1 MKPRR
6 YRKQFASMMLTAA
19 ITLALPASVFAES
32 TVPEDAV
39 TGISSEEMMPAAIPE
54 HTAESTP
61 ASVDTEDAGN
71 ANQTDQIVQSDQE
84 EVSEII
90 SETDTNSETSDL
102 ISLDASNSGETPKQ
116 EEGILIEDQL
126 AGEGPSSS
134 SNPVDQSD
142 GEELSV
148 SITSSPYSDDGNN
161 IEEYY
166 GTEVTLTANVDCPDN
181 EYTLTYQWYDA
192 INEEIIAGANSQTYR
207 YKAHYVYDSD
217 RKVWRG
223 DSYYCIVTASKV
235 SDPTVTKTAKSDPIY
250 TQIIETDTTTVDVD
264 CNPPC
269 SKIDGQDVVS
279 AGTTL
284 TLTAKR
290 VYDSLKEIDYDNQD
304 GYRITYH
311 WSSVFGESIQ
321 NSDSQSIQVTP
332 DLSVKHNTLYYECQ
346 AAVWKDDEVI
356 AVGSSPVLIIV
367 DDPCNT
373 IDTARF
379 MRIEK
384 EPDTRSDSGFIEIP
398 IGAYKQ
404 AYVSFTPNFSGKY
417 RVGIQLNNGP
427 SANLQVEVLDSSNVQ
442 VGAFTFDET
451 TSDSMFDLTAGK
463 TYYLHTSNPC
473 NESII
478 IQFNVGCPCA
488 HDWGDWTTVTP
499 STYTSQGQQKRICK
513 ICEET
518 ETRAIPV
525 IPHSH
530 SFGNWV
536 ILSNATALS
545 EGKQSRTCSI
555 CGVVESQPLPKLV
568 PFLNLNVSGTLPMKT
583 RQKSKVVKVTGLQS
597 GDYVVSWTSSK
608 NSVVKISGKGNAVT
622 LKAGKK
628 KGTAKITVVTAANA
642 SRTFTVKVQTGTVK
656 TKKLKVSIARKLKL
670 KKGKKVSIGALVSP
684 LTTQQKLTYSTSN
697 KKVATVSKG
706 VIRAKKKGKATIT
719 VRSGSKKVTIKV
731 TVK

>member
-1 MKPRR
+1 M
-6 YRKQFASMMLTAA
+6 
-19 ITLALPASVFAES
+19 
-32 TVPEDAV
+32 
-39 TGISSEEMMPAAIPE
+39 
-54 HTAESTP
+54 
-61 ASVDTEDAGN
+61 
-71 ANQTDQIVQSDQE
+71 
-84 EVSEII
+84 
-90 SETDTNSETSDL
+90 
-102 ISLDASNSGETPKQ
+102 
-116 EEGILIEDQL
+116 
-126 AGEGPSSS
+126 
-134 SNPVDQSD
+134 
-142 GEELSV
+142 
-148 SITSSPYSDDGNN
+148 SITSSSYSDDGN
-161 IEEYY
+161 IDEKY
-166 GTEVTLTANVDCPDN
+166 GTEVTLTANVDCPDS

-192 INEEIIAGANSQTYR
+192 INEKIIAGANSQTYR

-217 RKVWRG
+217 GKVWRG

-250 TQIIETDTTTVDVD
+250 TQIMDTTTVDVD
-264 CNPPC
+264 CTPPC
-269 SKIDGQDVVS
+269 SKINGQDVVS

-290 VYDSLKEIDYDNQD
+290 VYDSYNGIDDYNQAG
-304 GYRITYH
+304 GYTITYQ
-311 WSSVFGESIQ
+311 WSSVFGEPIQ
-321 NSDSQSIQVTP
+321 NSNSQSIQVTP
-332 DLSVKHNTLYYECQ
+332 DLSLKHGSLLYECQ
-346 AAVWKDDEVI
+346 AAVWKNNEVV
-356 AVGSSPVLIIV
+356 AVGSSPVSIIV
-367 DDPCNT
+367 DAPCNT

-379 MRIEK
+379 MQIEN
-384 EPDTRSDSGFIEIP
+384 EPDTRSDRGFIEIP
-398 IGAYKQ
+398 IGAYNQ

-417 RVGIQLNNGP
+417 RVGIQLNSGP

-442 VGAFTFDET
+442 VGAFTFDEMTFDET